1 MTDDLVKRLRSTAKA
16 GSLLPPYP
24 EVINAA
30 ADRIEELE
38 AALRK
43 CEFIVA
49 RAQKENEIDTEWKG
63 SKTRQVKARAV
74 ASRCGMLLGEIRKH
88 VRSALGGEER

>member
-1 MTDDLVKRLRSTAKA
+1 MLHEGRKMTDDLVKRLRSTAKA

-38 AALRK
+38 KALQSILKVPDSESAYHVIRV
-43 CEFIVA
+43 FA
-49 RAQKENEIDTEWKG
+49 RD
-63 SKTRQVKARAV
+63 
-74 ASRCGMLLGEIRKH
+74 
-88 VRSALGGEER
+88 ALE